1 MLRAASGEP
10 AGVVTLRCR
19 AGGPDLRALL
29 LAFGFALALVSAVVL
44 LCTVRQAHGAASLP
58 AGFVQSRVAGGLTA
72 PTTMALAPDG
82 RIFVA
87 EQAGRLRI
95 IQDGRLLGTPFLNIS
110 HKVASEG
117 ERGLLGVAFDPNFS
131 TNKYVYVYYT
141 QEATGTTLLHNRVAR
156 FTANGDTAVLSSEK
170 LILRLNDFSSARNH
184 NGGAIHFGTGG
195 GLYVAVGENANPN
208 YAQSLNNLLGKLLRI
223 NRDGTIPKSNPF
235 YDSASGKN
243 RAIWALG
250 LRNPF
255 SFAVQPGTGRI
266 FINDVGQSTWEEIN
280 RGVQGANY
288 GWPAYE
294 GSETDPRYLAP
305 VFAYEH
311 GSSSTTG
318 CAITGSVFYNPAA
331 RQFPVEY
338 VGDYFFADLCSGWI
352 RRYDLATDRAVG
364 FATNLPGPVDLDV
377 GTGGNLFVLVRGSGS
392 VERIRYT
399 GS

>member
-141 QEATGTTLLHNRVAR
+141 QEATGTILLHNRVAR

-184 NGGAIHFGTGG
+184 NGGAIHFGKDGK
-195 GLYVAVGENANPN
+195 LYVAVGDNDNGDN
-208 YAQSLNNLLGKLLRI
+208 AQSLRTLKGKMLRL
-223 NRDGTIPKSNPF
+223 NKNGSVPKDNPF
-235 YDSASGKN
+235 YSRTTGKN
-243 RAIWALG
+243 RAIWTLG
-250 LRNPF
+250 LRNPY
-255 SFAVQPGTGRI
+255 SFAVQRGTGKI
-266 FINDVGQSTWEEIN
+266 YINDVGEKTREEIN
-280 RGVQGANY
+280 RGFKGANY
-288 GWPAYE
+288 GWPVHE
-294 GSETDPRYLAP
+294 GPESVPRYSAP
-305 VFAYEH
+305 IFAYRH
-311 GSSSTTG
+311 GNTGSTG
-318 CAITGSVFYNPAA
+318 CAITGGAFYNPQTV
-331 RQFPVEY
+331 QFPDSY
-338 VGDYFFADLCSGWI
+338 VGDYFFADFCSGWI
-352 RRYDLATDRAVG
+352 RSYELATDGARV
-364 FATNLPGPVDLDV
+364 FADEVSNPVDLDV
-377 GTGGNLFVLVRGSGS
+377 ATRGSLYVLARGTGS

-399 GS
+399 GN